1 MTFPLI
7 SPDWDFALWSILIAV
22 AAFGFWS
29 DSTRLGRQVSGVG
42 IPGYAIANFI
52 GVGLANFLAE

>member
-1 MTFPLI
+1 VKLENLCLFVIFSFEPRKG
-7 SPDWDFALWSILIAV
+7 P
-22 AAFGFWS
+22 WS